1 MGSQFDAEFLANAVP
16 DLQTW
21 FGESATYTPAGGSA
35 RSITISVMGR
45 KTAED
50 FEEDQRRS
58 EIELLTW
65 CKNDAVSGIDAPQR
79 HDKLVYDGV
88 TWRFS
93 HVVSFDQAG
102 VSIAWTASQDITTR
116 SN

>member
-1 MGSQFDAEFLANAVP
+1 MVSQFDAEFLSNAVP

-21 FGESATYTPAGGSA
+21 FGESATYTPSGGSA
-35 RSITISVMGR
+35 RTITISVISR

-50 FEEDQRRS
+50 FEEDQQRS
-58 EIELLTW
+58 EIELTTC
-65 CKNDAVSGIDAPQR
+65 CKNDAVAGIDSPR
-79 HDKLVYDGV
+79 KHDKLVYDSV

-93 HVVSFDQAG
+93 HVVSMDQAG
-102 VSIAWTASQDITTR
+102 VYVAWTASQDVSTR